1 MTFWQETLTFCGG
14 LRYAKSS
21 KNWEADNSAEGSANN
36 MCHKNN
42 KWMCVAIVAAV
53 VAALTTVAVFLLRA
67 RAKRKA
73 LRAYNR

>member
-1 MTFWQETLTFCGG
+1 
-14 LRYAKSS
+14 
-21 KNWEADNSAEGSANN
+21 
-36 MCHKNN
+36 MCENKNN

-73 LRAYNR
+73 LSAYNDCFDCDLGDCCCVDCGCADEDSDASPNE

>member
-1 MTFWQETLTFCGG
+1 
-14 LRYAKSS
+14 
-21 KNWEADNSAEGSANN
+21 
-36 MCHKNN
+36 MCENKNN

-73 LRAYNR
+73 LRAYNDSFDCDLGDCCCDDCGCAAEDSDASPNE